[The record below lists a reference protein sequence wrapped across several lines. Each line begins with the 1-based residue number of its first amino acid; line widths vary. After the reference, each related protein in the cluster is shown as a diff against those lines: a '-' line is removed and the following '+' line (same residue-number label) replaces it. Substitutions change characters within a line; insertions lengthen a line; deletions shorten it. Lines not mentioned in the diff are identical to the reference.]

1 MTKDRQISILQYN
14 VMRSRTKV
22 MAPLF
27 RDRRT
32 REFDI
37 IALQEPWK
45 NPFRDTTYH
54 PLKREFELLHFN
66 GPARTCIFVNKRI
79 ASSSWTVTYH
89 TSDLCTLHL
98 KLANN
103 SNAGGAIHIYNIY
116 NPPRTTRATSSLHA
130 LAEALRD
137 HPTDQHIVLG
147 DFNLH
152 HPLWTGPE
160 YSHQDREAD
169 ELIDLLERFS
179 LHLAS
184 PPAIPTFARN
194 DAQTTIDLAF
204 MTAGILEHLVK
215 CQVRGDLQQDSDH
228 IPISTVVDL
237 SPPRRRTEARP
248 NWKST
253 DTTKLKQTFEKNLPS
268 AKPPRSVEALEN
280 LTGALIKAIK
290 EAIEIST
297 PPLRVSP
304 QSMPGWTKECKEA
317 QMETRRLRRIWQRTR
332 SEDDWERYRSTRNKK
347 GRLIQKALQQE
358 HRTKIESAATK
369 DSGIWRLAKWAQN
382 REANQSSH
390 MPALRRPDSTYAEQ
404 PKEKLDTLRE
414 AFFPEPP
421 QADLSDME
429 GFIYPQETPWPDV
442 TAEEVRLAMQR
453 AKPWKAPGPDG
464 IPNGILQQLGP
475 ALVPTLT
482 TVYNASL
489 RLGHCPGQ
497 FRQSITLALRK
508 HKKDDY
514 TDPKSYR
521 PIALTNTVGKMLESI
536 IARRMSYLVER
547 FDLLPQ
553 SHIGGRRGRSTEH
566 AVHLLVETVHSAWNS
581 AEPRV
586 ATLLQLDVSGAY
598 DNVSHPRLL
607 HNLRKRRIGGRALE
621 WIRSFLS
628 ERQTKLKLSDGAEAC
643 YDTPSGIP
651 QGSPLSPM
659 LYLFY
664 NADLLETCA
673 AQGVMVIG
681 YIDDVNLLAVSSS
694 TEENCRLLTEAHAQ
708 AERWAAMHASVFAV
722 KKYELTH
729 FTKTPARFDTE
740 HGITLGGRYLSPSDS
755 CRFLGVLLD
764 QKLSGKT
771 HVQQLQARATTT
783 LAALS
788 SIAGSTWGVPTLG
801 LRQIYRSIILPRIL
815 YCCSIWAI
823 GSQRSRSIE
832 ARLADTVE
840 AIQYRAARIIA
851 GAFRATSK
859 AALDIELFLLPAAQ
873 VVKKHM
879 GETLLRMASTPLYR
893 QLVQLT
899 ERTWDS
905 RKRDCPNTR
914 GPMFRIRKH
923 WNERLDGLLTNVEQ
937 RLPHLFPPW
946 QKPANVCIAKSREL
960 AISQHDQ
967 TRKDTDTLA
976 IYTDGS
982 AIDGHVGAAATAPA
996 AKTRLTKY
1004 MGTIRATT
1012 VFAAELQGIVM
1023 ALELAGAEMVH
1034 GKRKIAVFTDNQAAL
1049 RALVTPGEQSGQR
1062 LLNSIIARLTGLQQK
1077 GASVGFR
1084 WIPAHQGVPGN
1095 EEADKLAK
1103 AAAREGR
1110 AAEHRTQPNPQ
1121 TSLVAALKQAIN
1133 QTVMDEWKQA
1143 WRDSE
1148 RGRQLFKVAPEP
1160 SRKTLALHRGTPRA
1174 LSSLIVQM
1182 RTGKIGLRH
1191 FLHQRRVPGM
1201 TSGEC
1206 DCGCGL
1212 QTVSHVLYTCSK
1224 FDGLRLT
1231 FRMPDERGRRCWT
1244 ADLRKLLSQR
1254 STAIAAAKFMMATKL
1269 LGQFGA
1275 TSRPQHE
1282 A

>member
-1 MTKDRQISILQYN
+1 
-14 VMRSRTKV
+14 

-37 IALQEPWK
+37 IAVQEPWK
-45 NPFRDTTYH
+45 NPFRNTTHH
-54 PLKREFELLHFN
+54 PLKKEFELLHLD
-66 GPARTCIFVNKRI
+66 GPARTCIFVNRRI
-79 ASSSWTVTYH
+79 AASSWTATYH
-89 TSDLCTLHL
+89 TPDLCTLHL
-98 KLANN
+98 KPANN
-103 SNAGGAIHIYNIY
+103 SNAGGAVHIHNVY
-116 NPPRTTRATSSLHA
+116 NPPRTMGVTSSLHA
-130 LAEALRD
+130 LAAALRE
-137 HPTDQHIVLG
+137 HPNDQHIVLG

-152 HPLWTGPE
+152 HPLWTGAE

-184 PPAIPTFARN
+184 PPAIPTFARK

-204 MTAGILEHLVK
+204 VTAGILEHLVR
-215 CQVRGDLQQDSDH
+215 CQVREDLQQDSDH

-237 SPPRRRTEARP
+237 SPSRRPPEARP
-248 NWKST
+248 NWRST
-253 DTTKLKQTFEKNLPS
+253 DTAKLRRTFEESLPPIK
-268 AKPPRSVEALEN
+268 APRSVEALEN
-280 LTGALIKAIK
+280 LTGALIQAIK
-290 EAIEIST
+290 EATETST

-304 QSMPGWTKECKEA
+304 QSMPGWTKECKEV

-347 GRLIQKALQQE
+347 GRLIQKVLQQE

-369 DSGIWRLAKWAQN
+369 DNGIWRVAKWAQN
-382 REANQSSH
+382 RETNQSSH
-390 MPALRRPDSTYAEQ
+390 MPALRRPDSNYAEQ

-421 QADLSDME
+421 QADLSDIE
-429 GFIYPQETPWPDV
+429 GFTYPQETPWPDV
-442 TAEEVRLAMQR
+442 TVEEVRLAMQR

-464 IPNGILQQLGP
+464 IPNSILQQLGP

-489 RLGHCPGQ
+489 RLGHCPSQ

-508 HKKDDY
+508 NKKDDY

-521 PIALTNTVGKMLESI
+521 PIALTNTIGKLLESI

-566 AVHLLVETVHSAWNS
+566 AVRLLVETVHSAWNS
-581 AEPRV
+581 AEPLV

-607 HNLRKRRIGGRALE
+607 HNLRKRRIGDRALE

-628 ERQTKLKLSDGAEAC
+628 GRKTKLKLSDGAEAC
-643 YDTPSGIP
+643 YGTPTGIP
-651 QGSPLSPM
+651 QGSPLSQM

-694 TEENCRLLTEAHAQ
+694 TEENCRLLAKAHSQ

-729 FTKTPARFDTE
+729 FTKTPALFRTE
-740 HGITLGGRYLSPSDS
+740 QGIILGGRYLSPSDS
-755 CRFLGVLLD
+755 CRFLGVFLG

-771 HVQQLQARATTT
+771 HVQQLQARATTALT
-783 LAALS
+783 ALS
-788 SIAGSTWGVPTLG
+788 SIAGSTWGIPTLG

-815 YCCSIWAI
+815 YCCSIWAL
-823 GSQRSRSIE
+823 GKPRSKSME

-859 AALDIELFLLPAAQ
+859 AALDVELFLLPAAQ
-873 VVKKHM
+873 TVRKYM
-879 GETLLRMASTPLYR
+879 GEAFLRIASTQLYR
-893 QLVQLT
+893 QLIQLT

-905 RKRDCPNTR
+905 RKRDCPDMR
-914 GPMFRIRKH
+914 SPMLRIREY
-923 WNERLDGLLTNVEQ
+923 WNERLDGLLANTEQ
-937 RLPHLFPPW
+937 RLPHLFPQW
-946 QKPANVCIAKSREL
+946 QKPADVCIAKSREL
-960 AISQHDQ
+960 AICQHDR
-967 TRKDTDTLA
+967 TRKDMETLA

-982 AIDGHVGAAATAPA
+982 AIDGHVGAAATAHT
-996 AKTRLTKY
+996 AKTRRTKY
-1004 MGTIRATT
+1004 MGTIKATT
-1012 VFAAELQGIVM
+1012 VFAAELQGLVM
-1023 ALELAGAEMVH
+1023 ALELAEAEMVH

-1049 RALVTPGEQSGQR
+1049 RALVTPGEQSGQY
-1062 LLNSIIARLTGLQQK
+1062 LLSSIIAKLTGLQQK
-1077 GASVGFR
+1077 GASVGFH

-1110 AAEHRTQPNPQ
+1110 AVEHRTQGHIR

-1133 QTVMDEWKQA
+1133 QV
-1143 WRDSE
+1143 
-1148 RGRQLFKVAPEP
+1148 
-1160 SRKTLALHRGTPRA
+1160 
-1174 LSSLIVQM
+1174 
-1182 RTGKIGLRH
+1182 
-1191 FLHQRRVPGM
+1191 
-1201 TSGEC
+1201 
-1206 DCGCGL
+1206 
-1212 QTVSHVLYTCSK
+1212 
-1224 FDGLRLT
+1224 
-1231 FRMPDERGRRCWT
+1231 
-1244 ADLRKLLSQR
+1244 
-1254 STAIAAAKFMMATKL
+1254 
-1269 LGQFGA
+1269 
-1275 TSRPQHE
+1275 
-1282 A
+1282 